1 MRPITNYDL
10 LCGEN
15 QVQLRE
21 MIVGQKQLCKAV
33 DCAVRFLYI
42 DTGEI
47 QLAKKKSDKSTIVKS
62 IPSSETGARTGC
74 KTKSGKEYLITNNPI
89 KEKFTLWLVVSG
101 GYEKLSVADNPP
113 DFDKV
118 IDYKN

>member
-1 MRPITNYDL
+1 MRPWK
-10 LCGEN
+10 
-15 QVQLRE
+15 Q
-21 MIVGQKQLCKAV
+21 GQKQLCKAV

-74 KTKSGKEYLITNNPI
+74 RTKSGKEYLITNNPI
-89 KEKFTLWLVVSG
+89 KAKFTLWLVVPD
-101 GYEKLSVADNPP
+101 GYEKLSVADNPL
-113 DFDKV
+113 DFDKI

>member
-1 MRPITNYDL
+1 MVSSRHWNKPVTMRPIINYDF
-10 LCGEN
+10 LCGGS
-15 QVQLRE
+15 QVQIRE
-21 MIVGQKQLCKAV
+21 MSVGQKQLCKAV

-74 KTKSGKEYLITNNPI
+74 KTKSGREIHSLASCTRWI
-89 KEKFTLWLVVSG
+89 
-101 GYEKLSVADNPP
+101 
-113 DFDKV
+113 
-118 IDYKN
+118 